1 MTFLLDTNVVSEWA
15 KPRPDPN
22 VMRWLDEVDEDRVFL
37 SVASFAEIRDGIERL
52 PAGERRA
59 RLAAWLADDLP
70 TRFHGRVLG
79 IDRRIAETWGIIVAR
94 ARRVG
99 VAVDTM
105 DAFLGATAQVHGL
118 TLATRNARDFA
129 RVDVSLFNPWSAQP

>member
-1 MTFLLDTNVVSEWA
+1 VTFLLDTNVVSEWA

-22 VMRWLDEVDEDRVFL
+22 VIRWLDEVDEDRVFL
-37 SVASFAEIRDGIERL
+37 SVASFAEIRDGVECL
-52 PAGERRA
+52 PTGERRA

-70 TRFHGRVLG
+70 TRFDGRVLG

-94 ARRVG
+94 ARHAG

-105 DAFLGATAQVHGL
+105 DAFLAATAQVHGL

-129 RVDVSLFNPWSAQP
+129 RVDVSLFNPWGAQP